1 MPGTPPAATLP
12 APRHVKAL
20 GLATAYVEL
29 GPPDAEPVVFVH
41 GYASNHLAWKE
52 NLLDLSRSYRAI
64 ALDLAGHG
72 GTAKPLAPYT
82 ITYYARHVA
91 SFLEALKLERV
102 TLVGVSL
109 GGAIAGTV
117 ALRWPERLA
126 RLVLV
131 DAAGVGRKGQ
141 SWASRRRFLP
151 ALFWQVLGRPK
162 RPVLRRFLEEA
173 IFASPELATD
183 AVIDEMVDAHQNS
196 RLAALF
202 TGFTLM
208 LPDAYLYPKLSR
220 IQLPTLIVWGS
231 EDRTFPVS
239 DAYDAARQIP
249 GARVE
254 VLEGVGHVPMQERP
268 QAFNRILRDFI
279 ENAS

>member
-1 MPGTPPAATLP
+1 MPGTPSQPALP
-12 APRHVKAL
+12 APHHVEAL

-29 GPPDAEPVVFVH
+29 GPPEAEPVVFVH
-41 GYASNHLAWKE
+41 GYASNHLAWRE
-52 NLLDLSRSYRAI
+52 NLLALSRSYRAI

-72 GTAKPLAPYT
+72 GTAKPMAPYT
-82 ITYYARHVA
+82 VTYYARHVA
-91 SFLEALKLERV
+91 SFLEALNLGRV

-117 ALRWPERLA
+117 ALRWPQRLA

-141 SWASRRRFLP
+141 SWASRRLFMP

-173 IFASPELATD
+173 IFASPALATEE
-183 AVIDEMVDAHQNS
+183 VIDEMVDAHLNS

-208 LPDAYLYPKLSR
+208 LPDAHLYPRLPQ
-220 IQLPTLIVWGS
+220 IQLPTLIIWGS

-239 DAYDAARQIP
+239 DAHDAARQIP
-249 GARVE
+249 GARLE
-254 VLEGVGHVPMQERP
+254 VVDGVGHVPMQESP
-268 QAFNRILRDFI
+268 QAFNQILEAFL
-279 ENAS
+279 AGPL